1 MISELTTRRK
11 DPMKKL
17 SAVSMMLSLILAF
30 TGCDAKKVDTENLKE
45 VTTHVVGDVVIVL
58 LNSAGELKQGQNE
71 FVVQFRN
78 QKGQPINVG
87 DVQLGSSMSMPSM
100 APMSG
105 DSEITPT
112 GQTGTYRVK
121 SNFAMSGAWH
131 FTVSWNGPHGQGS
144 TAFNS
149 NVR

>member
-1 MISELTTRRK
+1 
-11 DPMKKL
+11 MKRL
-17 SAVSMMLSLILAF
+17 FAISMMFVFGLV
-30 TGCDAKKVDTENLKE
+30 GCSGNKVDTANLKP
-45 VTTHVVGDVVIVL
+45 VDTRSVGKLTIVL
-58 LNSAGELKQGQNE
+58 LNSAGELKQGKNE
-71 FVVQFRN
+71 FVVQFKDD
-78 QKGQPINVG
+78 KGQLVDVG
-87 DVQLGSSMSMPSM
+87 EVQLGSSMSMPNM

-105 DSEITPT
+105 DSELTPT

-131 FTVSWNGPHGQGS
+131 FTIAWNGRYGQGS

>member
-1 MISELTTRRK
+1 
-11 DPMKKL
+11 MKKL
-17 SAVSMMLSLILAF
+17 PVVLVMAF
-30 TGCDAKKVDTENLKE
+30 CLLGFAGCGAKKVDTGNLKE
-45 VTTHVVGDVVIVL
+45 VATHVVGSVTVVL
-58 LNSAGELKQGQNE
+58 LNGTGELKQGQNQ
-71 FVVQFRN
+71 FVLQFRDP
-78 QKGQPINVG
+78 KGQPIDVG
-87 DVQLGSSMSMPSM
+87 NVQLGSSMSMPSM

-105 DSEITPT
+105 DSEITPS

-131 FTVSWNGPHGQGS
+131 FTVSWDGPSGQGS

>member
-1 MISELTTRRK
+1 
-11 DPMKKL
+11 MKLL
-17 SAVSMMLSLILAF
+17 SAISVTVSVMLALGLA
-30 TGCDAKKVDTENLKE
+30 GCGSNKIDTANLKPLE
-45 VTTHVVGDVVIVL
+45 TRTVGNLTIVL
-58 LNSAGELKQGQNE
+58 MGSTGELKQGQND
-71 FVVQFRN
+71 FVVQFRD
-78 QKGQPINVG
+78 QQGQPIDVG
-87 DVQLGSSMSMPSM
+87 DVRFSSSMTMPAM

-131 FTVSWNGPHGQGS
+131 FTISWNGRYGQGS

>member
-1 MISELTTRRK
+1 MR
-11 DPMKKL
+11 KL
-17 SAVSMMLSLILAF
+17 SVVSMMLFLILGF
-30 TGCDAKKVDTENLKE
+30 TGCGAKKVNTENLKE
-45 VTTHVVGDVVIVL
+45 VATHVVGDVTIVL

-71 FVVQFRN
+71 FVVQFRDP
-78 QKGQPINVG
+78 KGQPINVG

-131 FTVSWNGPHGQGS
+131 FTVSWTGSRGQGS

>member
-1 MISELTTRRK
+1 
-11 DPMKKL
+11 MKKP
-17 SAVSMMLSLILAF
+17 SAVSLMLFLILGL
-30 TGCDAKKVDTENLKE
+30 TGCGAKKVDTENLKE
-45 VTTHVVGDVVIVL
+45 VAMHVVGDVAIVF
-58 LNSAGELKQGQNE
+58 LNSTGELKQGQNE
-71 FVVQFRN
+71 FVVQFRD

-131 FTVSWNGPHGQGS
+131 FTVSWNGPRGQGS
-144 TAFNS
+144 TSFNS

>member
-1 MISELTTRRK
+1 
-11 DPMKKL
+11 MKKL
-17 SAVSMMLSLILAF
+17 SVVSMMLFLILGS
-30 TGCDAKKVDTENLKE
+30 TGCGAKKVDTENLKE
-45 VTTHVVGDVVIVL
+45 VAAHVVGDVAIVL
-58 LNSAGELKQGQNE
+58 LNSTGDLKQGQNE
-71 FVVQFRN
+71 FVIQFRDP
-78 QKGQPINVG
+78 KGQPINVG

-131 FTVSWNGPHGQGS
+131 FTVSWTGPRGQGS

>member
-1 MISELTTRRK
+1 
-11 DPMKKL
+11 MKKL
-17 SAVSMMLSLILAF
+17 SVVSMMLFLILGF
-30 TGCDAKKVDTENLKE
+30 TGCGAKKVDTENMKE
-45 VTTHVVGDVVIVL
+45 VAAHVVGDVAIVL
-58 LNSAGELKQGQNE
+58 LNSTGDLKQGQNE
-71 FVVQFRN
+71 FVVQFRDP
-78 QKGQPINVG
+78 KGQPINVG

-131 FTVSWNGPHGQGS
+131 FTVSWTGPRGQGS

>member
-1 MISELTTRRK
+1 
-11 DPMKKL
+11 MKKL
-17 SAVSMMLSLILAF
+17 SVVLAMSFFILGFA
-30 TGCDAKKVDTENLKE
+30 GCGAKTPDTASLKE
-45 VTTHVVGDVVIVL
+45 VATHTVGNVTVVL

-71 FVVQFRN
+71 FVVQFRDS
-78 QKGQPINVG
+78 KGQPVDVG
-87 DVQLGSSMSMPSM
+87 NVQLGSSMTMPSM

-105 DSEITPT
+105 NSELTPS

-131 FTVSWNGPHGQGS
+131 FTVSWSGPYGQGN

>member
-1 MISELTTRRK
+1 
-11 DPMKKL
+11 MKKL
-17 SAVSMMLSLILAF
+17 SVISMLFVLGLI
-30 TGCDAKKVDTENLKE
+30 GCGGSKVDTANLKP
-45 VTTHVVGDVVIVL
+45 VDTRSVGKLTIVL
-58 LNSAGELKQGQNE
+58 LNSKGELSQGQND
-71 FVVQFRN
+71 FVVQFKDD
-78 QKGQPINVG
+78 KGQLVDVG

-105 DSEITPT
+105 DSQLTPT

-121 SNFAMSGAWH
+121 SNFAMSGSWH
-131 FTVSWNGPHGQGS
+131 FTISWNGKEGQGS

>member
-1 MISELTTRRK
+1 
-11 DPMKKL
+11 MKKL
-17 SAVSMMLSLILAF
+17 SAVSMMLFLILAF
-30 TGCDAKKVDTENLKE
+30 TGCGAKKVDTENLNE
-45 VTTHVVGDVVIVL
+45 FATHVVGDVAIVL
-58 LNSAGELKQGQNE
+58 LNSTGELKQGQNE
-71 FVVQFRN
+71 FVVQFRD

-121 SNFAMSGAWH
+121 SNFAMSAAWH
-131 FTVSWNGPHGQGS
+131 FTVSWNGPQGQGR

>member
-1 MISELTTRRK
+1 
-11 DPMKKL
+11 MKKL
-17 SAVSMMLSLILAF
+17 LAISMMLFLTLGLA
-30 TGCDAKKVDTENLKE
+30 GCGAKKVNTENLKE
-45 VTTHVVGDVVIVL
+45 VATHVVGDVAIVL
-58 LNSAGELKQGQNE
+58 LNGTGELKQGQNE
-71 FVVQFRN
+71 FVVQFRDP
-78 QKGQPINVG
+78 KGQPINVG

-131 FTVSWNGPHGQGS
+131 FTVSWNGPRGQGS

>member
-1 MISELTTRRK
+1 
-11 DPMKKL
+11 MKKL
-17 SAVSMMLSLILAF
+17 SVVSMMLFLILGF
-30 TGCDAKKVDTENLKE
+30 TGCGAKKVDTENLKE
-45 VTTHVVGDVVIVL
+45 VAAHVVGDVAIVL
-58 LNSAGELKQGQNE
+58 LNSTGDLKQGQNE
-71 FVVQFRN
+71 FVVQFRDS
-78 QKGQPINVG
+78 KGQPINVG
-87 DVQLGSSMSMPSM
+87 DAQLGSSMSMPSM

-131 FTVSWNGPHGQGS
+131 FTVSWTGPRGQGS

>member
-1 MISELTTRRK
+1 MR
-11 DPMKKL
+11 KL
-17 SAVSMMLSLILAF
+17 SVVSMMLFLILGF
-30 TGCDAKKVDTENLKE
+30 TGCGAKKVDTENLKE
-45 VTTHVVGDVVIVL
+45 VAAHVVGDVAIVL
-58 LNSAGELKQGQNE
+58 LNSTGDLKQGQNE
-71 FVVQFRN
+71 FVVQFRDS
-78 QKGQPINVG
+78 KGQPINVG
-87 DVQLGSSMSMPSM
+87 DAQLGSSMSMPSM

-131 FTVSWNGPHGQGS
+131 FTVSWTGPRGQGS

>member
-1 MISELTTRRK
+1 
-11 DPMKKL
+11 MKKL
-17 SAVSMMLSLILAF
+17 SVVSMMLFLILGS
-30 TGCDAKKVDTENLKE
+30 TGCGAKKVDTENLKE
-45 VTTHVVGDVVIVL
+45 VAAHVVGDVAIVL
-58 LNSAGELKQGQNE
+58 LNSTGDLKQGQNE
-71 FVVQFRN
+71 FVVQFRDP
-78 QKGQPINVG
+78 KGQPINVG

-131 FTVSWNGPHGQGS
+131 FTVSWTGPRGQGS

>member
-1 MISELTTRRK
+1 
-11 DPMKKL
+11 MKKP
-17 SAVSMMLSLILAF
+17 SAVSLMLFLILGL
-30 TGCDAKKVDTENLKE
+30 TGCGAKKVDTENLKE
-45 VTTHVVGDVVIVL
+45 VATHVVGDVAIVL

-71 FVVQFRN
+71 FVVQFRDE
-78 QKGQPINVG
+78 KGQPINVG

-131 FTVSWNGPHGQGS
+131 FTVSWNGPRGQGS
-144 TAFNS
+144 TSFNS

>member
-1 MISELTTRRK
+1 MKMMSVIS
-11 DPMKKL
+11 
-17 SAVSMMLSLILAF
+17 MLFVFVLL
-30 TGCDAKKVDTENLKE
+30 GCSGNKVDTANLKP
-45 VTTHVVGDVVIVL
+45 VDRRSVGKLTIVL
-58 LNSAGELKQGQNE
+58 LNSTGELKQGQNE
-71 FVVQFRN
+71 FVVQFKDD
-78 QKGQPINVG
+78 QGQLVDVG

-105 DSEITPT
+105 DSELTPT
-112 GQTGTYRVK
+112 GETGTYRVK

-131 FTVSWNGPHGQGS
+131 FTISWNGKQGQGS

>member
-1 MISELTTRRK
+1 
-11 DPMKKL
+11 MKKL
-17 SAVSMMLSLILAF
+17 SVVSMMLFLILSIA
-30 TGCDAKKVDTENLKE
+30 GCGAKKADTENLKE
-45 VTTHVVGDVVIVL
+45 VATHVVGDVAIVL
-58 LNSAGELKQGQNE
+58 LNSTGELNQGQNE
-71 FVVQFRN
+71 FVVQFRDP
-78 QKGQPINVG
+78 KGQPVNVG

-131 FTVSWNGPHGQGS
+131 FTVSWTGSRGQGS

>member
-1 MISELTTRRK
+1 MKTLPVILLFLT
-11 DPMKKL
+11 L
-17 SAVSMMLSLILAF
+17 VLVGCSA
-30 TGCDAKKVDTENLKE
+30 GKVDTGNLKP
-45 VTTHVVGDVVIVL
+45 VDTRSVGKLTIVL
-58 LNSAGELKQGQNE
+58 LNSTGELKQGQNE
-71 FVVQFRN
+71 FVVQFKDD
-78 QKGQPINVG
+78 KGQLVDVG
-87 DVQLGSSMSMPSM
+87 DVQLGSSMTMPSM

-105 DSEITPT
+105 NSEITPT

-131 FTVSWNGPHGQGS
+131 FTISWNGPYGQGN

>member
-1 MISELTTRRK
+1 
-11 DPMKKL
+11 MKKL
-17 SAVSMMLSLILAF
+17 SVVSMMLFLILGF
-30 TGCDAKKVDTENLKE
+30 TGCGAKKVDTENLKE
-45 VTTHVVGDVVIVL
+45 VAAHVVGDVAIVL
-58 LNSAGELKQGQNE
+58 LNSTGDLKQGQNE
-71 FVVQFRN
+71 FVVQFRD

-131 FTVSWNGPHGQGS
+131 FTVSWTGPRGQGS

>member
-1 MISELTTRRK
+1 
-11 DPMKKL
+11 MKKML
-17 SAVSMMLSLILAF
+17 AISMMLFLTLGFA
-30 TGCDAKKVDTENLKE
+30 GCGAKKVNTENLKE
-45 VTTHVVGDVVIVL
+45 VATHVVGDVAIVL
-58 LNSAGELKQGQNE
+58 LNSTGDLKQGQNE
-71 FVVQFRN
+71 FVVQFRD

-131 FTVSWNGPHGQGS
+131 FTVSWNGPSGQGN

>member
-1 MISELTTRRK
+1 
-11 DPMKKL
+11 MKKL
-17 SAVSMMLSLILAF
+17 SAVSMMLFLILAF
-30 TGCDAKKVDTENLKE
+30 TGCGAKKVDTENLKE
-45 VTTHVVGDVVIVL
+45 VATHVVGDVAIVL
-58 LNSAGELKQGQNE
+58 LNGTGELKQGQNE
-71 FVVQFRN
+71 FVVQLRDS
-78 QKGQPINVG
+78 KGQPVDVG

-105 DSEITPT
+105 DSEITAT

-131 FTVSWNGPHGQGS
+131 FTVSWNGPRGQGS

>member
-1 MISELTTRRK
+1 
-11 DPMKKL
+11 MKKL
-17 SAVSMMLSLILAF
+17 SVVLVMLFFLLGFA
-30 TGCDAKKVDTENLKE
+30 GCGANKVDTENLKE
-45 VTTHVVGDVVIVL
+45 VTTHVVGNVTVVL
-58 LNSAGELKQGQNE
+58 LNGTGELKQGQNQ
-71 FVVQFRN
+71 FVLQFRDS
-78 QKGQPINVG
+78 KGQPINVG
-87 DVQLGSSMSMPSM
+87 NVQLGSSMSMPSM

-105 DSEITPT
+105 DSEITPS

-131 FTVSWNGPHGQGS
+131 FTVSWDGPSGQGS